1 MRDPIF
7 YKWHAYIDE
16 IFQTHK
22 ATLSPY
28 SEQQL
33 TYPGITINA
42 IQIQAENGRPNI
54 INTHWQQSD
63 LNLAKGMD
71 FIPRGDVFAR

>member
-7 YKWHAYIDE
+7 YRWHAYVDE
-16 IFQTHK
+16 IFVTHK
-22 ATLSPY
+22 ANLNPY
-28 SEQQL
+28 SAEQL
-33 TYPGITINA
+33 NYPGITVSA
-42 IQIQAENGRPNI
+42 IQIQAEGGRPNI